1 MPISTTVNLYG
12 YTPPKNIREGQ
23 TSKSKKIYG
32 FLFPLGKTYKNGL
45 LPKTSGI
52 ELVKNNLIQLLRT
65 ERGERVM
72 LPDFGCNLRKY
83 LFEPLDKETFRSI
96 KNEILTTINKYAVG
110 VNILKLSVSPLDSYG
125 IEGLQ
130 AIQVKLIAQLSELQ
144 VVTFEVSTRIG

>member
-1 MPISTTVNLYG
+1 M
-12 YTPPKNIREGQ
+12 
-23 TSKSKKIYG
+23 
-32 FLFPLGKTYKNGL
+32 

-83 LFEPLDKETFRSI
+83 LFEPLDEETFRSI

-144 VVTFEVSTRIG
+144 EVTFEVSTRIG